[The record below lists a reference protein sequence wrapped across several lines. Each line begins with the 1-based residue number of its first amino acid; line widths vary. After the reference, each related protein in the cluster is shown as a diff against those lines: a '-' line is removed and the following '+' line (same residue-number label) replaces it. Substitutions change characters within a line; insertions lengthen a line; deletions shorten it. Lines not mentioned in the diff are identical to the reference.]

1 MVSLVIVEACRVSA
15 KACSTVLPSAA
26 TKLWYR
32 RSACDS
38 TGETPVPQESLDK
51 TQFHIGR

>member
-1 MVSLVIVEACRVSA
+1 MVSLVIVKDGRVSA
-15 KACSTVLPSAA
+15 MACGTVLPSAA